1 MLFTV
6 YVSNFWYTTSCA
18 VIWDINW
25 ICMIFVKFPLKVNE
39 TFLLLRFMVKRIH
52 FANNVF
58 GLLLSSKCWFFWRGG
73 GWGGSQLEGDN
84 EIKSRMSWGPS
95 VLPDT
100 DSFIYRTIGTMPI
113 IINII
118 ILWQVPISCWQAL
131 LISLHSFAVGI
142 YPRQQPPWR
151 RENGTEKK
159 YVTLKTVQVVLLQ
172 LLQCTCGIK

>member
-1 MLFTV
+1 
-6 YVSNFWYTTSCA
+6 
-18 VIWDINW
+18 
-25 ICMIFVKFPLKVNE
+25 
-39 TFLLLRFMVKRIH
+39 MVKGFILQITCLAYC
-52 FANNVF
+52 FLQNVDFF
-58 GLLLSSKCWFFWRGG
+58 GEGG

-100 DSFIYRTIGTMPI
+100 DSFIYCTMGKMPI

-159 YVTLKTVQVVLLQ
+159 YVTLKTVQVAVDLCLYYYYSCYNVRVVLNSF
-172 LLQCTCGIK
+172 CHRVN

>member
-1 MLFTV
+1 
-6 YVSNFWYTTSCA
+6 
-18 VIWDINW
+18 
-25 ICMIFVKFPLKVNE
+25 
-39 TFLLLRFMVKRIH
+39 MVKGFILQITCLAYC
-52 FANNVF
+52 FLQNVDFF
-58 GLLLSSKCWFFWRGG
+58 GEGG

-100 DSFIYRTIGTMPI
+100 DSFIYRTIGKMPI

-159 YVTLKTVQVVLLQ
+159 YVTLKTVQVAVDLCLYYYYSCYNVHVVLNSF
-172 LLQCTCGIK
+172 CHRVN